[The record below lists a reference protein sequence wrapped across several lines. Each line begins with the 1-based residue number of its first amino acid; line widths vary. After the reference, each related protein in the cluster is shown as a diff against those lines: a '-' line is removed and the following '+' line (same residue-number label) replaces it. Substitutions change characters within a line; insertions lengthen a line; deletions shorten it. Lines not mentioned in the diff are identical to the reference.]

1 MKDTFKAYLAQQ
13 KADNKYM
20 TAPSKE
26 LLGEGIF
33 DNRKY
38 DCYSVSIDFTSD
50 YMVKTLTNMLINDY
64 KTNNADANTDSS
76 VKSLIGLGS
85 KEFNEKLREKL
96 FDMVAETQ
104 NFLRSW

>member
-38 DCYSVSIDFTSD
+38 DCYSVSIDFTSE

-64 KTNNADANTDSS
+64 KVEVSLFMKAVETLMILSS
-76 VKSLIGLGS
+76 FLWVSFFNLFNKS
-85 KEFNEKLREKL
+85 K
-96 FDMVAETQ
+96 T
-104 NFLRSW
+104 FLSLKDFSSSLK